1 MKLGDD
7 EDWRRALRD
16 VQAMERAVSERL
28 WGDVHFSIAVAIVAW
43 IVIVAACLWLSGLP
57 RPW

>member
-28 WGDVHFSIAVAIVAW
+28 WGDIHFGIVVSLVAW
-43 IVIVAACLWLSGLP
+43 IVIVAACLWLFGVP
-57 RPW
+57 R